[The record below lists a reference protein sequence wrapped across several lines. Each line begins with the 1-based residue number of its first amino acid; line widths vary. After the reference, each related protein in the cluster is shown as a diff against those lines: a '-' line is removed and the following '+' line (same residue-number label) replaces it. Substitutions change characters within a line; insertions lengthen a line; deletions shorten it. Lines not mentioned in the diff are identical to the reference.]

1 MPAEIAVVVG
11 NHQGEHLLRDC
22 LESVRSQTRPPNAV
36 VVVDGGSTDRSVAV
50 AEELGASVLPAPNRG
65 LGFLYNLGARAV
77 QADYV
82 LLSNNDV
89 AYEPD
94 CLAQLAEALD
104 AETQRFA
111 ADPTQLG
118 WDDGRVIHART
129 RLARGRLW
137 REYLPG
143 LHLEDDAS
151 ADGVVPT
158 VSAHGAAMLVRRDKL
173 LDLGCFDE
181 SFFMEWEDLDLC
193 WRAWSRGWQ
202 SVYVPDARVRH
213 RVGGV
218 TTQDVRARRSASSH
232 HNLMRFALKCLPASA
247 AARVVAGE
255 LLRLPKHPRAIGTA
269 CARVAREAPEIAR
282 ARRELRPRREL
293 LEWMLAGQPA

>member
-11 NHQGEHLLRDC
+11 NHQGEHVLRDC
-22 LESVRSQTRPPNAV
+22 LESIRSQTRPPNAV
-36 VVVDGGSTDRSVAV
+36 VVVDGGSTDRSVEV

-94 CLAQLAEALD
+94 CLAHLAEALD
-104 AETQRFA
+104 ADTQRFA

-129 RLARGRLW
+129 RLARGRLR

-143 LHLEDDAS
+143 LHLEDDAP

-173 LDLGCFDE
+173 LDLGSFDE

-193 WRAWSRGWQ
+193 WRAWSRGWP
-202 SVYVPDARVRH
+202 SVYVPEARLRH

-255 LLRLPKHPRAIGTA
+255 LLRLPTA
-269 CARVAREAPEIAR
+269 SC
-282 ARRELRPRREL
+282 RR
-293 LEWMLAGQPA
+293 